1 MSIRHCIW
9 VALALAG
16 SASIAGAQ
24 QTAPP
29 LPRTGVSTSTFL
41 IFVRSAQVGVEQI
54 AVTRTTEGWDILSTG
69 RIAPPVDIVARRLE
83 IRYTAD
89 WHPVEFAIDASVR
102 SQPQAI
108 HTTFDAT
115 SAKNDITVGG
125 QTTTKSDQIEQGAI
139 VLPSGLFSPY
149 EALAARL
156 RMASPNATFPVYILP
171 QVSMTLTVVDSSTDQ
186 IQTSSRLIAA
196 RRTHVTI
203 STPNAPLDLTIWGDE
218 NGRLLRLTVP
228 AENLDV
234 VREDIASVASRQ
246 VVISRANDERVRIPA
261 NGFTLA
267 GTLSK
272 PTAPAESP
280 RPAVVLVGGSGPAD
294 RDGLAF
300 GIATLGE
307 LAGALADAGFIVLRY
322 DKRGVGQSGGRPE
335 TAALTDISDDQRA
348 AIKFLTE
355 RKDVD
360 DKRIAVAGHSE
371 GGLVSL
377 ISAGKDKRLA
387 AVVLLATPGI
397 SGSDLVLAQ
406 QQHLLSRSNLPEADR
421 QTRIDLQKRINDAA
435 MTGKGLDAFPPD
447 VRRQIDNT
455 EFQSLLNTDPAK
467 LVPGVRQPILI
478 VQGLL
483 DTQVA
488 SDNAD
493 RLEALARARKQ
504 PAAVDVVKVP
514 GVNHLLAPA
523 TTGEVDEYATL
534 ADKHVSPAVSSAV
547 VEWLKK
553 ILK

>member
-29 LPRTGVSTSTFL
+29 LPRSGVSTSTFL
-41 IFVRSAQVGVEQI
+41 VFVRSAQVGVEQI
-54 AVTRTTEGWDILSTG
+54 AVTRTTEGWNILSTG
-69 RIAPPVDIVARRLE
+69 RIAPPADITARRLE

-89 WHPVEFAIDASVR
+89 WHPIEFAIDASVR
-102 SQPQAI
+102 NQPQSI
-108 HTTFDAT
+108 RTVFDAT
-115 SAKNDITVGG
+115 TARNEITVGG
-125 QTTTKSDQIEQGAI
+125 QTTTKSDPIEPGAI

-149 EALAARL
+149 EAMAARL
-156 RMASPNATFPVYILP
+156 RTATPDTTFPVYILP
-171 QVSMTLTVVDSSTDQ
+171 QSSLQLTVIDSSTDQ
-186 IQTSSRLIAA
+186 IQTSARLIAA
-196 RRTHVTI
+196 RRTHVTL
-203 STPNAPLDLTIWGDE
+203 STPNVPLDLNIWSDE

-228 AENLDV
+228 AQNLDV

-246 VVISRANDERVRIPA
+246 VVVSRANDERVRIPA

-267 GTLSK
+267 GTVSK
-272 PTAPAESP
+272 PTAPSEAP

-307 LAGALADAGFIVLRY
+307 LAGALADAGFIVMRY

-335 TAALTDISDDQRA
+335 TAGLPDFSDDQRA
-348 AIKFLTE
+348 AIKFLTD

-377 ISAGKDKRLA
+377 ISAGKDKRVA
-387 AVVLLATPGI
+387 AVVLLATPGV

-406 QQHLLSRSNLPEADR
+406 QQHLLSRSNLPDADR

-435 MTGKGLDAFPPD
+435 MTGKGLEAFPPD

-455 EFQSLLNTDPAK
+455 EFQSLLNADPAK
-467 LVPGVRQPILI
+467 IVPGVRQPILI
-478 VQGLL
+478 VQGVL

-488 SDNAD
+488 PDNAE
-493 RLEALARARKQ
+493 RLEALARSRKQ

-514 GVNHLLAPA
+514 GVNHLLAAA

-534 ADKHVSPAVSSAV
+534 PDKHISPAVSSAV

-553 ILK
+553 TLK

>member
-16 SASIAGAQ
+16 STSIAGAQ
-24 QTAPP
+24 QAPPP
-29 LPRTGVSTSTFL
+29 LPRAAASTSTFL
-41 IFVRSAQVGVEQI
+41 IFVRSTQVGVEQI
-54 AVTRTTEGWDILSTG
+54 AVTRTTEGWNILSTG

-83 IRYTAD
+83 VRYTAD
-89 WHPVEFAIDASVR
+89 WQPIEFTIDASVR
-102 SQPQAI
+102 NQVQYI
-108 HTTFDAT
+108 HTIFDST
-115 SAKNDITVGG
+115 TAKNDITVSG
-125 QTTTKSDQIEQGAI
+125 QTTPKSDPIEPGSI

-156 RMASPNATFPVYILP
+156 RTAAPGTTLPVYILP
-171 QVSMTLTVVDSSTDQ
+171 QAALTLTVVDSTTEQ
-186 IQTSSRLIAA
+186 IQTSVRLIAA
-196 RRTHVTI
+196 RRTHAMI
-203 STPNAPLDLTIWGDE
+203 STANTPLDLNIWGDE

-228 AENLDV
+228 AQNLDI
-234 VREDIASVASRQ
+234 VRDDIASVASRQ
-246 VVISRANDERVRIPA
+246 VVVSRANDERVRIPA

-272 PTAPAESP
+272 PTAPSTAP
-280 RPAVVLVGGSGPAD
+280 LPAVVLIGGSGPAD

-300 GIATLGE
+300 GVATLGE
-307 LAGALADAGFIVLRY
+307 LAGALADAGFIALRY

-335 TAALTDISDDQRA
+335 ASGLQDYSDDQRA
-348 AIKFLTE
+348 ALKFLTS

-360 DKRIAVAGHSE
+360 SKRMAVVGHSE

-377 ISAGKDKRLA
+377 MSADKDKRIA
-387 AVVLLATPGI
+387 AVVLLATPGV

-406 QQHLLSRSNLPEADR
+406 QQHLLSRTNLPDADK
-421 QTRIDLQKRINDAA
+421 QTRIELQKRINEAA

-467 LVPGVRQPILI
+467 ILPGVPQPILI
-478 VQGLL
+478 VHGML
-483 DTQVA
+483 DTQVGP
-488 SDNAD
+488 DNAD
-493 RLEALARARKQ
+493 RLEGLARSRKQ

-514 GVNHLLAPA
+514 AVNHLMAAA
-523 TTGEVDEYATL
+523 TTGEVDEYASL
-534 ADKHVSPAVSSAV
+534 PDRHVSPAVSAAV

-553 ILK
+553 TLK

>member
-1 MSIRHCIW
+1 M
-9 VALALAG
+9 ALALAG

-41 IFVRSAQVGVEQI
+41 VFVRSAQVGVEQI

-69 RIAPPVDIVARRLE
+69 RIAPPADITARRLE

-89 WHPVEFAIDASVR
+89 WHPIEFAIDASVR
-102 SQPQAI
+102 NQSQSI
-108 HTTFDAT
+108 RTIFDAT
-115 SAKNDITVGG
+115 TAKNEITVAG
-125 QTTTKSDQIEQGAI
+125 QTTTKSDPIEPGAI
-139 VLPSGLFSPY
+139 VLPSGLFSPF
-149 EALAARL
+149 EAMAARL
-156 RMASPNATFPVYILP
+156 RAATPNTTFPVYILP
-171 QVSMTLTVVDSSTDQ
+171 QSSLKLTVIDSSTDQ
-186 IQTSSRLIAA
+186 IQTSTRLIAA
-196 RRTHVTI
+196 RRTHVTL
-203 STPNAPLDLTIWGDE
+203 STPNVPLDLNIWSDE

-228 AENLDV
+228 AQNLDV
-234 VREDIASVASRQ
+234 VREDIASVATRQ
-246 VVISRANDERVRIPA
+246 VVVSRPNDERVRIPA

-267 GTLSK
+267 GTVSK
-272 PTAPAESP
+272 PTAPSESP

-294 RDGLAF
+294 RDGVAF

-307 LAGALADAGFIVLRY
+307 LASALADAGFIVLRY

-335 TAALTDISDDQRA
+335 TAGLPDFSDDQRA
-348 AIKFLTE
+348 AIKFLSE

-360 DKRIAVAGHSE
+360 NKRIAVAGHSE

-377 ISAGKDKRLA
+377 ISAGKDKRVA
-387 AVVLLATPGI
+387 AVVLLATPGV

-406 QQHLLSRSNLPEADR
+406 QQHLLSRSNLPDADR

-435 MTGKGLDAFPPD
+435 MTGKGLEAFPPD

-467 LVPGVRQPILI
+467 IVPGVRQPILI
-478 VQGLL
+478 VQGNL

-488 SDNAD
+488 PDNAE
-493 RLEALARARKQ
+493 RLEALARSRKQ
-504 PAAVDVVKVP
+504 PASVDVVKVP
-514 GVNHLLAPA
+514 DVNHLLAAA
-523 TTGEVDEYATL
+523 TTGEVDEYASL
-534 ADKHVSPAVSSAV
+534 PDKHVSPAVSSAM

-553 ILK
+553 TLK